1 MKKKKDALKVL
12 VVDDS
17 KVVTKVLTNY
27 LASMG
32 ITHPLLAPTGNQA
45 IELFKSERPDIV
57 LLDVQL
63 PDIDGFDVSK
73 AIRKLEGKG
82 EWSAII
88 FLTSMAND
96 ADLVRGIEA
105 GGDDYLT
112 KPIAQVVLHAK
123 IRAMQRLVEM
133 QRQLVS
139 AKHKLDLANTKLKRI
154 STTDA
159 LTGIANRRAFDEF
172 SALEWRRCMRKAKPL
187 SLVML
192 DIDYFK
198 LFNDKYGHQAGDD
211 CLKMV
216 AAKIAHATPR
226 ATDLCVRFGGEEFM
240 VVLSETDLDGALCM
254 AERVRQ
260 MIAELKIPHYATASK
275 HVAVSC
281 GVVSVLPNEKLSL
294 EAMVKSADVALYM
307 AKRGGRDRVVAGEY
321 GQV

>member
-32 ITHPLLAPTGNQA
+32 ITHPLLASTGKQA

-96 ADLVRGIEA
+96 ADLARGIEA

-172 SALEWRRCMRKAKPL
+172 SELEWRRCMRKEKPMA
-187 SLVML
+187 LVML

-211 CLKMV
+211 CLKLV
-216 AAKIAHATPR
+216 AGKIAKATPR
-226 ATDLCVRFGGEEFM
+226 AADLCVRFGGEEFM
-240 VVLSETDLDGALCM
+240 VVLSETDLEGAQCM

-260 MIAELKIPHYATASK
+260 MVADLKIPHYATASK

-281 GVVSVLPNEKLSL
+281 GVVSVIPNEKMSL
-294 EAMVKSADVALYM
+294 EAMVKSVDVALYM

-321 GQV
+321 SQA